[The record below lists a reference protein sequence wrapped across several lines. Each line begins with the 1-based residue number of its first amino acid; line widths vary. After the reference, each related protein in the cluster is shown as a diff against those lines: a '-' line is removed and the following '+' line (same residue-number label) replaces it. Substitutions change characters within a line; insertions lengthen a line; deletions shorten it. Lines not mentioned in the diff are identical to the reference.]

1 MTDEIIMLTEK
12 YIVLGIPEDT
22 VEATITVKVYLDG
35 ELQTVEKK
43 LCMSEVRAA
52 FKEAEENYIPSDAV
66 FQLTEEGRRYL
77 EERGV

>member
-43 LCMSEVRAA
+43 LGMSEVRAA

-66 FQLTEEGRRYL
+66 FQITEEGRRFL

>member
-1 MTDEIIMLTEK
+1 MTDETIMLTEK

-35 ELQTVEKK
+35 EIQTVEKK
-43 LCMSEVRAA
+43 LGMSEVRAA

-66 FQLTEEGRRYL
+66 FQMTEEGRRYL

>member
-1 MTDEIIMLTEK
+1 MTDETIMLTEK

-43 LCMSEVRAA
+43 LGMSEVRAA

-66 FQLTEEGRRYL
+66 FQITEEGRRFL

>member
-1 MTDEIIMLTEK
+1 MTDETIMLTEK

-35 ELQTVEKK
+35 EIQTVEKK
-43 LCMSEVRAA
+43 LGMSEVRAA

-66 FQLTEEGRRYL
+66 FQITEEGRRYL